1 MRMLV
6 IDDEE
11 DICDTIAEIATAYHF
26 EVSTISNPDNVAAA
40 LTTTKPDFIMLDL
53 MMPGTDGVELL
64 RLLAEHT
71 KNAKLCLISGS
82 DARVLNSAR
91 RLGSAHGLNVVAA
104 LEKPLDIGALRALF
118 TQINSGPAAAAK
130 PDVAHAIAA
139 GQIVMYYQPVV
150 EIATRRVKGM
160 EALARWAHPNRGT
173 LLPEAFLE
181 QVINDGLMQALTDL
195 AIDTAVRQLAKWQ
208 RTGEELTLSVNVTAS
223 TLLDLTLPDRIAE
236 LCRKHDA
243 PPEKLILEVTETE
256 AMRDVTRT
264 MDVLL
269 RMRIRNIGVAIDDF
283 GTGHSSLRELQRM
296 PFSEMKI
303 DKSFVLD
310 MVGNKDCAVIVNSII
325 DLGHNLGL
333 KVVAEGVEDIRSWR
347 LLAEKGCDFA
357 QGYFMAKAM
366 PASELEAWLKE
377 LARETCARL
386 TARLGADFSA
396 KTCFYHFGGPYFG

>member
-1 MRMLV
+1 MRMMV

-11 DICDTIAEIATAYHF
+11 DICETIAEIATTYHF
-26 EVSTISNPDNVAAA
+26 DVSTISNPDDVAAA
-40 LTTTKPDFIMLDL
+40 LTTAKPDFIMLDL

-64 RLLAEHT
+64 RLLADHV
-71 KNAKLCLISGS
+71 KDSKLCLISGS
-82 DARVLNSAR
+82 DSRVLNSAR

-104 LEKPLDIGALRALF
+104 LEKPLDIGNLRSLF
-118 TQINSGPAAAAK
+118 SQLASGGSNAPATDIAQ
-130 PDVAHAIAA
+130 AITA
-139 GQIVMYYQPVV
+139 GQIVMHYQPVV
-150 EIATRRVKGM
+150 EIATRRVKGV

-181 QVINDGLMQALTDL
+181 QVINDGLMQSLTDL
-195 AIDTAVRQLAKWQ
+195 AIDTAVRQLAKWK
-208 RTGEELTLSVNVTAS
+208 RNGEDLTLSVNITAS

-236 LCRKHDA
+236 LCKKHQA
-243 PPEKLILEVTETE
+243 PSDKLILEVTETE

-269 RMRIRNIGVAIDDF
+269 RMRIRNIGVSIDDF

-310 MVGNKDCAVIVNSII
+310 MVSNKDCAVIVNSII

-333 KVVAEGVEDIRSWR
+333 KVIAEGVEDVRIWR
-347 LLAEKGCDFA
+347 ILAEKGCDYA

-366 PASELEAWLKE
+366 PASELDAWLKNW
-377 LARETCARL
+377 RE
-386 TARLGADFSA
+386 
-396 KTCFYHFGGPYFG
+396 KPPV